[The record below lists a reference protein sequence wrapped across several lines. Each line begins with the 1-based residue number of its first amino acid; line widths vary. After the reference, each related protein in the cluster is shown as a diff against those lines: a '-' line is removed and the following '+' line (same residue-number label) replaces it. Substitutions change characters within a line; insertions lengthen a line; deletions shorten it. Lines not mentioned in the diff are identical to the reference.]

1 MKRITWLILILVI
14 VSVMLIVVNTGI
26 TTSYF
31 TDGEQST
38 DDTLIIWSGTLLS
51 DGFEG
56 TPWDL
61 YWGNGT
67 TDWQLSSAG
76 GGYSGSYSAEHK
88 SGDTFL
94 TSDDLNTS
102 GPGTITVSFWFKI
115 KLLNK
120 GPLWVQIS
128 NDGINYDD
136 WGVGGVDLVSYAG
149 GVKNTWLPFSQTITY
164 IAYPQY
170 FVSSFSIRF
179 NGSTLTTNAFIDD
192 VLIQKNW

>member
-1 MKRITWLILILVI
+1 MKRITWLILLLTI

-38 DDTLIIWSGTLLS
+38 DDTLNIWSGTLLS

-56 TPWDL
+56 TLWDL

-67 TDWQLSSAG
+67 TDWTQDSGTVYSGTYSAG
-76 GGYSGSYSAEHK
+76 HAR
-88 SGDTFL
+88 GDTYL
-94 TSDDLNTS
+94 TSDNLVDTS
-102 GPGTITVSFWFKI
+102 DAASITVSFWFNI

-120 GPLWVQIS
+120 GPLWVQIYNGGS
-128 NDGINYDD
+128 YDN
-136 WGVGGVDLVSYAG
+136 WLDLVSYPG
-149 GVKNTWLPFSQTITY
+149 VVKNTWIQFSETIP
-164 IAYPQY
+164 ASY
-170 FVSSFSIRF
+170 FISNFSLRF
-179 NGSTLTTNAFIDD
+179 DGSTLTTDAFIDD

>member
-1 MKRITWLILILVI
+1 MKRITWLILTLVI

-31 TDGEQST
+31 TDGELST
-38 DDTLIIWSGTLLS
+38 NDTLNIGEWITLPFS

-61 YWGNGT
+61 YWDGNGT
-67 TDWQLSSAG
+67 TDWQPGAG
-76 GGYSGSYSAEHK
+76 YGGSTYSAEHA
-88 SGDTFL
+88 SGDTYL
-94 TSDDLNTS
+94 TSDNLDAS
-102 GPGTITVSFWFKI
+102 GAGDITVSFWFKI

-120 GPLWVQIS
+120 GPLYVQIS

-136 WGVGGVDLVSYAG
+136 WGVGVDLVNYAG
-149 GVKNTWLPFSQTITY
+149 AKNTWLYFSQPITD
-164 IAYPQY
+164 PLY

-179 NGSTLTTNAFIDD
+179 DGSTLTTDAFIDD
-192 VLIQKNW
+192 VLIQKN

>member
-14 VSVMLIVVNTGI
+14 VSAMLIVVNTGI

-38 DDTLIIWSGTLLS
+38 DDTLNIMWGLLN

-61 YWGNGT
+61 YWDGNGT
-67 TDWQLSSAG
+67 TDWQPGAG
-76 GGYSGSYSAEHK
+76 YGGSTYSAEHA
-88 SGDTFL
+88 SGDTYL
-94 TSDDLNTS
+94 TSDDMDAS

-120 GPLWVQIS
+120 GPLWVQIY
-128 NDGINYDD
+128 DGVINYDN
-136 WGVGGVDLVSYAG
+136 WVDLVSYAG
-149 GVKNTWLPFSQTITY
+149 GVKNTWIPFSQTITD
-164 IAYPQY
+164 PLY
-170 FVSSFSIRF
+170 FISNFSIRF
-179 NGSTLTTNAFIDD
+179 DGSTLTTNAFIDD
-192 VLIQKNW
+192 VLIEKN